1 MSEANDYDNTPV
13 QVGRRAGT
21 IPGGPGQWA
30 GGRDARGASRSGPA
44 TRTFRLATRR
54 TGRPGQGHDASRRAR
69 GAREGAAAVDHQGH
83 RLSGR
88 TRPDSAD
95 AASKRPPAGRSHR
108 DRPGTRRGAPGQA
121 AARGMA
127 GAAAARPDSGR
138 ARGAEGRGA
147 DSGEAEPVLSR
158 TEARHEPAHSESPRT
173 EPGRTER
180 SARPRQRM
188 FSSLRAR
195 NFRLFAA
202 GQVVSN
208 TGTWMQRV
216 AQDWLILQLTDG
228 SGTAV
233 GIATG
238 LQFLPLLMFSLWG
251 GMIADRYPKR
261 MVLMVTQASMG
272 CLALTLGVLAVTGV
286 VQPWHVYLLAFG
298 LGMATVVD
306 NPTRQSFAIE
316 MVGRDDLQN
325 AIALNSAVFNLAR
338 IAGPAVAGIVIGFIG
353 ISTAFFLNAAS
364 YLTVIVSLRL
374 MRQSELRPAERVA
387 RAKGQLREG
396 LAYVRSR
403 PDLLMT
409 MVLVF
414 FIATF
419 GMNFQVTTAL
429 MSRVLFDTGAGK
441 FGLASAVFAIGAL
454 IGALVAARRSKTGMR
469 MLIWTGLAFGL
480 LEAATGLM
488 PSYWLFLVLLVPTG
502 LAVISFTTL
511 ANSSVQ
517 LSVPAEM
524 RGRVMG
530 IYMLVF
536 LGGAPLG
543 SPLTGQDCAGPAWT
557 GGTSRSRSSARSPM
571 SGSLT
576 CRPGSHAPPA
586 GIMRSGCALA
596 AAGRSRHLPR
606 PGCFARTSTATHRLC
621 RTCAGSPSLS
631 PRPPGALG
639 HRRPTRAGATG
650 RT

>member
-1 MSEANDYDNTPV
+1 
-13 QVGRRAGT
+13 
-21 IPGGPGQWA
+21 
-30 GGRDARGASRSGPA
+30 
-44 TRTFRLATRR
+44 
-54 TGRPGQGHDASRRAR
+54 
-69 GAREGAAAVDHQGH
+69 
-83 RLSGR
+83 
-88 TRPDSAD
+88 
-95 AASKRPPAGRSHR
+95 
-108 DRPGTRRGAPGQA
+108 
-121 AARGMA
+121 
-127 GAAAARPDSGR
+127 
-138 ARGAEGRGA
+138 
-147 DSGEAEPVLSR
+147 
-158 TEARHEPAHSESPRT
+158 
-173 EPGRTER
+173 
-180 SARPRQRM
+180 M
-188 FSSLRAR
+188 FSSLRVR

-216 AQDWLILQLTDG
+216 AQDWLILDLTHG
-228 SGTAV
+228 SGVAV

-261 MVLMVTQASMG
+261 RVLMMTQASMG
-272 CLALTLGVLAVTGV
+272 GLALILGMLAVTGV

-316 MVGRDDLQN
+316 MVGRNDLQN

-338 IAGPAVAGIVIGFIG
+338 IAGPAVAGFVISLIG
-353 ISTAFFLNAAS
+353 TGTAFFLNAAS
-364 YLTVIVSLRL
+364 YLTVIVSLHL

-409 MVLVF
+409 LVLVF

-429 MSRVLFDTGAGK
+429 MSRVVFGTGAGR
-441 FGLASAVFAIGAL
+441 FGLASAVFALGAL
-454 IGALVAARRSKTGMR
+454 IGALVAARRSRTGMR
-469 MLIWTGLAFGL
+469 LLIWTALAFGL

-488 PSYWLFLVLLVPTG
+488 PSYWSFLVLLVPTG

-543 SPLTGQDCAGPAWT
+543 SPLTGWVAELFGTRMSMIAGASISVAAT
-557 GGTSRSRSSARSPM
+557 VVVAALVARHRGVPVRAY
-571 SGSLT
+571 L
-576 CRPGSHAPPA
+576 RQAA
-586 GIMRSGCALA
+586 FARLA
-596 AAGRSRHLPR
+596 A
-606 PGCFARTSTATHRLC
+606 
-621 RTCAGSPSLS
+621 
-631 PRPPGALG
+631 
-639 HRRPTRAGATG
+639 
-650 RT
+650 